1 MVLAYSDRIPR
12 VLSYS
17 GYPPL
22 KCRFRLRD
30 YHSLWFYFP
39 DNSTTNIR
47 WLCGSVTLLI
57 NYQKFGLLLF
67 RSPLLQES
75 LIYFLFLRLMRC
87 FSSPGSP
94 QYTMYSCKDTYS
106 SSKWVSSFGNLRIN
120 TYLQFPVAY
129 RSLSRP
135 SSALSAKASSIR
147 SL

>member
-22 KCRFRLRD
+22 DVDAAYKAFTFFGAAFQPLRLPTNNVYVGPSPFW
-30 YHSLWFYFP
+30 YH
-39 DNSTTNIR
+39 
-47 WLCGSVTLLI
+47 
-57 NYQKFGLLLF
+57 YQKFGLFQF
-67 RSPLLQES
+67 RSPLLSES

-94 QYTMYSCKDTYS
+94 QYTIYSCKDTAPS
-106 SSKWVSSFGNLRIN
+106 MQWVSSFGNLRID
-120 TYLQFPVAY
+120 TYLQFPAAY

-147 SL
+147 SS